1 MSYRLFKR
9 KEAAVVRPNLEGR
22 LALALQGGG
31 AFGAFTWGVLD
42 RILEAPDVSANAVS
56 GASAGAIN
64 AVLLADGLRERGIDG
79 AREKLSRF
87 WTTIAK
93 DTSSIFLP
101 RASLIDLSSRVLS
114 PYQLNPFNLNPLRE
128 ALEEAVDFAALRQ
141 KSPRKLFISATRVS
155 DGTVRIFREH
165 EVSVDVVLASACLP
179 MLHQAVEIDGESYWD
194 GGYGAN
200 PPLLPLIE
208 ENDAERLLLVQ
219 LIPTSGDDHPTTSSG
234 IIQRLNQ
241 ITFNTSLQRDL
252 EAIAALQRLT
262 EEGGAKSESAR
273 RIKSL
278 IIDHISAED
287 WYPDLKRQ
295 SALNLNRSFITG
307 MHDAGRTAASAWLG
321 VDEPSLPVQAA
332 E

>member
-1 MSYRLFKR
+1 MRNRLFKR
-9 KEAAVVRPNLEGR
+9 GGSAVTRPNLEGR

-42 RILEAPDVSANAVS
+42 RILEAPNVSANAVS

-64 AVLLADGLRERGIDG
+64 AVLLAEGLRTGGIDG
-79 AREKLSRF
+79 AREKLSQF
-87 WTTIAK
+87 WTATAR
-93 DTSSIFLP
+93 DASSIFLP
-101 RASLIDLSSRVLS
+101 RASLIDLSTRMLS

-128 ALEEAVDFAALRQ
+128 ALEKAVDFAALRQ
-141 KSPRKLFISATRVS
+141 NSPRRLFVSATRVS

-165 EVSVDVVLASACLP
+165 EMTVDAVLASACLP

-219 LIPTSGDDHPTTSSG
+219 LIPTSGDEHPTTSSA
-234 IIQRLNQ
+234 ISQRLNQ

-262 EEGGAKSESAR
+262 AEVDAKTDAAR
-273 RIKSL
+273 RIKAL
-278 IIDHISAED
+278 TIDHISAED
-287 WYPDLKRQ
+287 WYPDLRRQ
-295 SALNLNRSFITG
+295 SALNLNRSFVMG
-307 MHDAGRTAASAWLG
+307 MHEAGRTAATAWLG
-321 VDEPSLPVQAA
+321 LDEPVPEAQAA
-332 E
+332 G

>member
-1 MSYRLFKR
+1 MRHRFFKR
-9 KEAAVVRPNLEGR
+9 REPAVTRQNLEGR

-31 AFGAFTWGVLD
+31 AFGAFTWGILD
-42 RILEAPDVSANAVS
+42 RILEAPGVSANAVS

-64 AVLLADGLRERGIDG
+64 AVLLSEGLRTGGIDG
-79 AREKLSRF
+79 AREKLSQF
-87 WTTIAK
+87 WTATAK
-93 DTSSIFLP
+93 DASSIFLP
-101 RASLIDLSSRVLS
+101 RASLIDLSSRLLS

-128 ALEEAVDFAALRQ
+128 ALEKAVDFAALRQ
-141 KSPRKLFISATRVS
+141 NSPRRLFISATRVS

-165 EVSVDVVLASACLP
+165 EMTVDVVLASACLP

-219 LIPTSGDDHPTTSSG
+219 LIPTSGNEHPTTSSA
-234 IIQRLNQ
+234 ISQRLNQ

-252 EAIAALQRLT
+252 EAVAALQRLT
-262 EEGGAKSESAR
+262 EEGGGNSESAR
-273 RIKSL
+273 RIKAL

-287 WYPDLKRQ
+287 WYPDLNRQ
-295 SALNLNRSFITG
+295 SALNLNRSFIMG
-307 MHDAGRTAASAWLG
+307 MHEAGRTAAAAWLG
-321 VDEPSLPVQAA
+321 VDEPTLDERAA
-332 E
+332 S